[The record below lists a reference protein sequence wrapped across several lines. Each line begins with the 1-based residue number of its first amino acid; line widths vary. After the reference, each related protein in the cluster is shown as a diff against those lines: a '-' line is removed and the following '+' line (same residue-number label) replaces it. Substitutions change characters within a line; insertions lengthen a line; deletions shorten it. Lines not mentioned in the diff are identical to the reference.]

1 MKPYTITFE
10 ERPQYLYVLVEGEN
24 DSYEISRQFWT
35 EIVDYLKGKEYEKVL
50 VVERLEETVS
60 TEDVYRLVT
69 EFPQMGLTGL
79 KIAFVDEVLDQYTIN
94 QFGEIVALNLDL
106 NGKIFNDV
114 DRAEGWLLE
123 DERDTEVE
131 Y

>member
-79 KIAFVDEVLDQYTIN
+79 KIAFVDEVLDRYTIN

>member
-114 DRAEGWLLE
+114 DRAEKWLLE
-123 DERDTEVE
+123 DE
-131 Y
+131 